1 MTREHLTTA
10 ALLALFILVV
20 AIAPRGEDN
29 PPAVVRTEAH
39 REWVREQCARP
50 DLTDDEITACRNYFG
65 ANK

>member
-1 MTREHLTTA
+1 MTSDHLTTA

-20 AIAPRGEDN
+20 AFVPRGEDN

-50 DLTDDEITACRNYFG
+50 DLTDDEITACKNFWENR
-65 ANK
+65 K

>member
-20 AIAPRGEDN
+20 VIVPRGEDN
-29 PPAVVRTEAH
+29 PPAVVRTESH
-39 REWVREQCARP
+39 REWVREQCARH
-50 DLTDDEITACRNYFG
+50 DLTNDEIIACRNYFG